1 MLSKNLYEL
10 LLEKYLDFKT
20 YLTENKNNKDDRELY
35 DTIQN
40 FLITEITEEKYTTRY
55 NIYKSLM
62 DLLKKKYELSD
73 LTDDEFVNEMVLRY
87 GKSKSIFDEDVDF
100 DTFTN
105 IYANYIEY
113 DEENLKDIDT
123 FIKEDLKDI
132 DYSMRED
139 FLLNNCSLDY
149 FKSPEF
155 VNKLLKLW
163 INFEDV
169 LEYVSDEV
177 RNDKDYFAKIKV
189 KEFPSL
195 IGEKLLN
202 DEDFIL
208 ENLDKI
214 EYKYISDELKHN
226 KNFIVKL
233 MTKAPS
239 LFYCIDE
246 KFRDD
251 KEIVLKVLEET
262 RRKSTRMGKIVIREI
277 VSPLDYGFL
286 EHVSD
291 RLKNDPEI
299 IEKALECN
307 IDDYKFL
314 PKKYKNDKKMI
325 EKVLSID
332 EAVARYLDDEIKK
345 DSKYLEEL
353 YLKYDF
359 SIVYTNSEIIHKY
372 ANDKDIMKKEI
383 YKNDDAIDYL
393 SDELFN
399 DKKYIINVIEDDPLE
414 CAYYNDRL
422 IKAYKNDE
430 EVMFNLVKR
439 DNYYIRYVGKRLQ
452 KKLVK
457 MLNIDDSISL
467 DEEDPDYF

>member
-1 MLSKNLYEL
+1 MLSKELYEL
-10 LLEKYLDFKT
+10 LLEKYI
-20 YLTENKNNKDDRELY
+20 
-35 DTIQN
+35 DTN
-40 FLITEITEEKYTTRY
+40 Y
-55 NIYKSLM
+55 NIYRFLM
-62 DLLKKKYELSD
+62 DLLKEEYELSD
-73 LTDDEFVNEMVLRY
+73 LTDDEFVNEMILRY

-226 KNFIVKL
+226 KNFILKL
-233 MTKAPS
+233 MTKDAS
-239 LFYCIDE
+239 LFPFLDE

-251 KEIVLKVLEET
+251 KEIVLTAL
-262 RRKSTRMGKIVIREI
+262 GK
-277 VSPLDYGFL
+277 YGITNRGLMNFDISL
-286 EHVSD
+286 FKHVSD
-291 RLKNDPEI
+291 RLKDDYEI
-299 IEKALECN
+299 IDAAIDYCTLE
-307 IDDYKFL
+307 YKYL
-314 PKKYKNDKKMI
+314 PIKYKNDKKVI
-325 EKVLSID
+325 EKVLSKDKEIAQYLEDEIRNDTSYMEELFLKYDLSIMYTNEEIIKKYADNKDVMRKEILKNPDSFKYLSADLSNNLDFISSIIHDDKFKGFNSSLKEANALLKFYRDEERID
-332 EAVARYLDDEIKK
+332 VFCNALADLWKKNRPDWRFGQLIVNVFDTLQRDPFFYEEYEMLEEIKK
-345 DSKYLEEL
+345 FFES
-353 YLKYDF
+353 
-359 SIVYTNSEIIHKY
+359 S
-372 ANDKDIMKKEI
+372 
-383 YKNDDAIDYL
+383 DD
-393 SDELFN
+393 
-399 DKKYIINVIEDDPLE
+399 
-414 CAYYNDRL
+414 
-422 IKAYKNDE
+422 
-430 EVMFNLVKR
+430 
-439 DNYYIRYVGKRLQ
+439 
-452 KKLVK
+452 
-457 MLNIDDSISL
+457 
-467 DEEDPDYF
+467 